1 MRVYRW
7 FALLIAFAAVSG
19 LSAADIGVTMSMPND
34 LNANPGG
41 IVTVPINL
49 SGVQASFSLDAFQ
62 LIVEYDNAFF
72 ETPLATG
79 FKLGTL
85 TSGRDY
91 TGLDG
96 VTAAS
101 KSFSILR
108 SATSNPASLTTSS
121 TGSLMTFEIQVRA
134 SVAPGSS
141 GYLRFLATQGAANT
155 EMLTLS
161 GDTVVFEPA
170 ITAPA
175 VQGLVTVPVPEPST
189 YVLAMVS
196 TVVLAA
202 IARSRSSA
210 RKSAEPNRFH

>member
-1 MRVYRW
+1 MHVFRW
-7 FALLIAFAAVSG
+7 FAIFFGLVAAPGVI
-19 LSAADIGVTMSMPND
+19 AADIGVTMSMPNG
-34 LNANPGG
+34 LSANPGG
-41 IVTVPINL
+41 IVTVPVNL
-49 SGVQASFSLDAFQ
+49 SGIQAPFSLDAFQ
-62 LIVEYDNAFF
+62 LIIEYDNAFF

-91 TGLDG
+91 AGLDS

-121 TGSLMTFEIQVRA
+121 TGSIMTFEMQVKA
-134 SVAPGSS
+134 GVAPGSS

-155 EMLTLS
+155 EILTLS
-161 GDTVVFEPA
+161 GDTVVFDPA
-170 ITAPA
+170 ITNAL

-189 YVLAMVS
+189 YVLAAIS
-196 TVVLAA
+196 TVVAAA
-202 IARSRSSA
+202 IARKRSQA
-210 RKSAEPNRFH
+210 R

>member
-1 MRVYRW
+1 MKERLMAMYLDEMTIQSQAGPVMSFSQHEDPRNDVSKKGSKSISRMSFDRSHRMRVYRW

-91 TGLDG
+91 TGLDS

-134 SVAPGSS
+134 SVAPGSD
-141 GYLRFLATQGAANT
+141 GYLAWIIQPRPCFG
-155 EMLTLS
+155 
-161 GDTVVFEPA
+161 FEP
-170 ITAPA
+170 
-175 VQGLVTVPVPEPST
+175 G
-189 YVLAMVS
+189 
-196 TVVLAA
+196 
-202 IARSRSSA
+202 
-210 RKSAEPNRFH
+210 